1 MMESDF
7 RRCRSCGDQLEEDSE
22 DICPDCVS
30 ERRRM
35 DLLSFR
41 FDLSQLVG
49 KFPTADLLVDRCPT
63 VRSRLQDWTVLSSR
77 LLTDLDDY
85 LGPSDSCIPWSKRT

>member
-7 RRCRSCGDQLEEDSE
+7 RRCRSCGDQLEDDSE
-22 DICPDCVS
+22 DTCPDCVS
-30 ERRRM
+30 ERRRK

-41 FDLSQLVG
+41 SGLSQLVG
-49 KFPTADLLVDRCPT
+49 KFPNAASLVDRCPT
-63 VRSRLQDWTVLSSR
+63 VRIRFQDWTALSSQ

-85 LGPSDSCIPWSKRT
+85 FGPSDSCVP